1 MKSFHF
7 IFYFWF
13 MLLIHRKEAPN
24 TCKVQVAGV
33 AEGVQIRSISTVGVS
48 RTELPTTD
56 TDYKAERSIS
66 MSKNTHEGLQ
76 PYTREECKNERK
88 VAKKYFKQYTANVF
102 KTEANKVGITFPIEF
117 SEPRTYLERCAD
129 LFSFLATQYIDKAIR
144 LKNDPKEAIHMLAYI
159 TSGIIAGFH
168 IDINSKKLF
177 NPYLGETF
185 VGKWSNG
192 AAIYA
197 EQSSHHP
204 PVSDYEIIGPNKSWY
219 CHSHSSFDVSTGVN
233 QLEIKQNGTFALK
246 IKDGPVYE
254 WTFPNVLLTGML
266 KDIKTVRVK
275 GEFKVVDITNNLVS
289 RVEMCPNIKKVPSNH
304 YFHSMKEADA
314 STVYGEITSMNG
326 QSDSKGKP
334 HNNNKHHH
342 HHDENCKNIIY
353 GDYCKE
359 LYFNTEKVWDIN
371 SNFAQRPINTLS
383 DDLLLPSDSRYR
395 YDRYLFI
402 EGKSSEA
409 EKAKLALET
418 IQRRDEKTRGLTK
431 KGKFN

>member
-1 MKSFHF
+1 
-7 IFYFWF
+7 

-24 TCKVQVAGV
+24 MSKVQSAGV
-33 AEGVQIRSISTVGVS
+33 AEGVQIRSISTVGVT

-56 TDYKAERSIS
+56 NDYKAERTVSLT
-66 MSKNTHEGLQ
+66 KNTHEGLQ

-102 KTEANKVGITFPIEF
+102 RVEANKVGITFPIEF

-129 LFSFLATQYIDKAIR
+129 LFSFLTTQYIDKVIQ
-144 LKNDPKEAIHMLAYI
+144 LKNDPKESYRMLAYI
-159 TSGIIAGFH
+159 TTGIIAGFH
-168 IDINSKKLF
+168 IDINSRKLF

-192 AAIYA
+192 TSFYA

-204 PVSDYEIIGPNKSWY
+204 PTSDYEIIGPNNSWY
-219 CHSHSSFDVSTGVN
+219 CYSHASFDVSTGVN
-233 QLEIKQNGTFALK
+233 QLEIKQNGTFTLK
-246 IKDGPVYE
+246 IKDGPVYK
-254 WTFPNVLLTGML
+254 WSFPNVLLIGIL

-275 GEFKVVDITNNLVS
+275 GDFKIVDTTNNLVA

-304 YFHSMKEADA
+304 YFHSMKASNA
-314 STVYGEITSMNG
+314 STVYGEITSASG
-326 QSDSKGKP
+326 QSENKIKP
-334 HNNNKHHH
+334 HNNNNNKHHH
-342 HHDENCKNIIY
+342 HHDENCSNIIY

-359 LYFNTEKVWDIN
+359 LYYNNEKVWDIN
-371 SNFAQRPINTLS
+371 SDFTQRPIKTLS
-383 DDLLLPSDSRYR
+383 DDLLLPSDSRFR

-402 EGKSSEA
+402 EGKDSEA

-418 IQRRDEKTRGLTK
+418 IQRRDEKTRGFK